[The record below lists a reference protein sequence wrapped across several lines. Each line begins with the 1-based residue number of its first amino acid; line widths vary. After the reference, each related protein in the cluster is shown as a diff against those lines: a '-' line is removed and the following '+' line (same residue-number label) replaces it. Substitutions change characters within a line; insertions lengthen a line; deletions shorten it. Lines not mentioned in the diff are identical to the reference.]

1 LDPSCCAALLTV
13 ASPALPPP
21 LVERLE
27 RWDELDDEQ
36 RDRARGDLRMLAV
49 LMKMAT

>member
-1 LDPSCCAALLTV
+1 LDSSCCRALLTV

-21 LVERLE
+21 LTALLE

-36 RDRARGDLRMLAV
+36 RERARGDLRMLAV
-49 LMKMAT
+49 LMRRAR

>member
-21 LVERLE
+21 LVDRLA
-27 RWDELDDEQ
+27 RWDELDAEQ
-36 RDRARGDLRMLAV
+36 QARARGDLELLADI
-49 LMKMAT
+49 MRPR